1 MPTARELLEQADA
14 LMRRNRASADDD
26 IPVLTDAIPSAQEAK
41 SRFAPK
47 PRATPPTR
55 AEPDDVPLLTDAV
68 EEIEAAPLDP
78 AVGEGEPSVW
88 LDFQESE
95 PSVIGDAPD
104 SIAIVPPVDLAR
116 PAPAADLEEIDE
128 IDDEL
133 AAAIA
138 AAPREDETLRPP
150 VAVTPAVPAPPL
162 PPSAAVPRAPTVI
175 AGGAAA
181 LLQGDTAKAPVTSA
195 PAPSIPESAP
205 TAPLVAEEFRAQEPI
220 APLPAAAPAVPDAAH
235 WEAMAEEIRMQVLQR
250 IDLFTDTGLRT
261 QLGERLQPIVD
272 RASADLVATINQHV
286 GELLRAYVAEAIE
299 REIDNWR
306 RDH

>member
-1 MPTARELLEQADA
+1 
-14 LMRRNRASADDD
+14 
-26 IPVLTDAIPSAQEAK
+26 
-41 SRFAPK
+41 
-47 PRATPPTR
+47 
-55 AEPDDVPLLTDAV
+55 
-68 EEIEAAPLDP
+68 LD
-78 AVGEGEPSVW
+78 
-88 LDFQESE
+88 
-95 PSVIGDAPD
+95 
-104 SIAIVPPVDLAR
+104 
-116 PAPAADLEEIDE
+116 EIDE
-128 IDDEL
+128 LDDDL

-150 VAVTPAVPAPPL
+150 AAVRPAVPAFTIPP
-162 PPSAAVPRAPTVI
+162 PAAVPRSPSII

-181 LLQGDTAKAPVTSA
+181 LLQGDTAKAPVAGAPTQVAPETTATAPPVATEA
-195 PAPSIPESAP
+195 PAQA
-205 TAPLVAEEFRAQEPI
+205 AI
-220 APLPAAAPAVPDAAH
+220 APPPAAAPTVPDTAH

-299 REIDNWR
+299 REIDSWR